1 MPAILSNQKVRR
13 SEGSAALSTTGA
25 VTPTAWYSWAT
36 VAGKFALYTGLI
48 VSILPL
54 GTATGGPVKLR
65 SEEAF
70 KLESLGLLVPEGN
83 RERPRCRLYAQYM
96 VDRLT
101 A

>member
-13 SEGSAALSTTGA
+13 SAGSAALSTTGA

-65 SEEAF
+65 SDQNIFRMGRELP
-70 KLESLGLLVPEGN
+70 LETEKISSL
-83 RERPRCRLYAQYM
+83 
-96 VDRLT
+96 
-101 A
+101 